1 MRRFLVQLQYNGKA
15 YCGWQR
21 LEKFKTVQGEVE
33 KALYLLLG
41 KETTAEGC
49 SRTDAGVS
57 AKNYYFHFDA
67 ETKLPAERVC
77 FKLNRFLPK
86 DIQAQNSTEVPLSFH
101 ARKDVKQKTYAYR
114 FYDGNHIK
122 PLLNRDCYFVKGKLD
137 IVKMNEAC
145 SFLTGRHNFAAFKTK
160 SDSHASDEKTLY
172 EVSVTEK
179 SDFYELTLTG
189 DGFLYNMVR
198 IIAGTVIA
206 VGKGE
211 IQPEIIP
218 EILERKSRDNAGITA
233 PAKALTLEKVEYFAE
248 FDKIGK

>member
-1 MRRFLVQLQYNGKA
+1 MQLQYNGKA
-15 YCGWQR
+15 YSGWQR
-21 LEKFKTVQGEVE
+21 LDKFKTIQGETE
-33 KALYLLLG
+33 RALHALFG
-41 KETTAEGC
+41 SEIVAEGC

-86 DIQAQNSTEVPLSFH
+86 DIQAQNSVEVPLSFH
-101 ARKDVKQKTYAYR
+101 ARKDVKQKTYTYK
-114 FYDGNHIK
+114 FYDGDHVK
-122 PLLNRDCYFVKGKLD
+122 PLLNRDCYFVKGRLD
-137 IVKMNEAC
+137 FDKMNQAC
-145 SFLTGRHNFAAFKTK
+145 ALFVGKHDFSSFKTK
-160 SDSHASDEKTLY
+160 SDSNSSDIKTLY
-172 EVSVTEK
+172 EVFVARQ

-189 DGFLYNMVR
+189 DGFLYNMAR

-211 IQPEIIP
+211 IPPERVC
-218 EILERKSRDNAGITA
+218 EIMKCGHRDNSGITA
-233 PAKALTLEKVEYFAE
+233 PAKALTLEKVDYFFD